1 MFGGQLPSSIGFSR
15 QTWMFITLK
24 LAFLMKTG
32 QLLHRYIV
40 REGSRYAARRGSVSL
55 QLEPNPGTPE

>member
-1 MFGGQLPSSIGFSR
+1 
-15 QTWMFITLK
+15 MFITLK

-32 QLLHRYIV
+32 QLLHRYIF
-40 REGSRYAARRGSVSL
+40 REGSRYAARRGSVSF